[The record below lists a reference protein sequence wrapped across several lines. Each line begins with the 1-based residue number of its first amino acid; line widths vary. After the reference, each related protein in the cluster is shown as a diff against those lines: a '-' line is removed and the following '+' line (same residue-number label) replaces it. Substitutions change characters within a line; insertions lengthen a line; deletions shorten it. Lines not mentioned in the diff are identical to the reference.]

1 MLKNID
7 EINIYFPHFTSAE
20 LPDRDYLIAIISTIN
35 PEATKK
41 IVEEARMK
49 RSTCSTNN
57 LDNLVEITPEFK
69 EELRNINPQKS
80 IWI

>member
-1 MLKNID
+1 MVKDID
-7 EINIYFPHFTSAE
+7 EINIYFPDFISAE

-41 IVEEARMK
+41 IVEEAIMK
-49 RSTCSTNN
+49 RSTCLAHN
-57 LDNLVEITPEFK
+57 LDNLVEITPELK